1 MGRAGP
7 GPGRRG
13 PGHRHGRSLGRNHQ
27 RRPAS
32 GHLPAGQARTLID
45 AASAFDNGHTLALA
59 ITAIAL
65 AAGSAFTYR
74 YLKRQPT
81 TSTEQAQHPE
91 LAHNGRQPPEQ
102 AGSGRQ
108 AAPVPQR

>member
-1 MGRAGP
+1 MHPASSAEPRASMLTA
-7 GPGRRG
+7 RAAVAC
-13 PGHRHGRSLGRNHQ
+13 LHQ

-74 YLKRQPT
+74 YLRRQPPT
-81 TSTEQAQHPE
+81 ATEQARHPE
-91 LAHNGRQPPEQ
+91 
-102 AGSGRQ
+102 
-108 AAPVPQR
+108 PVSHQ